1 MVLVK
6 RNIKWKDVLGFEGV
20 YQVNNIGQVY
30 SCHTTKIL
38 NAYKS
43 NDGYMRVNLSFR
55 GKAKIKMV
63 HILVAEAFISNPN
76 LLPVVNHKDGNKT
89 NPRVEN
95 LEWVTFSENSKHA
108 FYTGLSKISDKAKN
122 KASKNARANGSK
134 TTSKPIIQ
142 YSIDGIKIAE
152 YESIK
157 AACRA
162 TGANDGYVSKVC
174 KRIKYTAAGYV
185 WRYKDDPNFD

>member
-43 NDGYMRVNLSFR
+43 NDGY
-55 GKAKIKMV
+55 
-63 HILVAEAFISNPN
+63 
-76 LLPVVNHKDGNKT
+76 
-89 NPRVEN
+89 
-95 LEWVTFSENSKHA
+95 
-108 FYTGLSKISDKAKN
+108 
-122 KASKNARANGSK
+122 
-134 TTSKPIIQ
+134 
-142 YSIDGIKIAE
+142 
-152 YESIK
+152 
-157 AACRA
+157 
-162 TGANDGYVSKVC
+162 VSKVC

-185 WRYKDDPNFD
+185 WRYKDDPKCD